1 MGFIKK
7 GSMMSA
13 IMGLVFGALIGFGA
27 HQTSQNPSNFHLSML
42 VAAVLAGIMGKR
54 RVSGGVFMPAGL
66 VAGISL
72 LMFTRYAVRWVALSN
87 AGNSSGDSSAKAE
100 HAS

>member
-1 MGFIKK
+1 
-7 GSMMSA
+7 
-13 IMGLVFGALIGFGA
+13 
-27 HQTSQNPSNFHLSML
+27 ML

-54 RVSGGVFMPAGL
+54 WVSGGVFMPAGL

-72 LMFTRYAVRWVALSN
+72 LMFTRYAARWVALSN
-87 AGNSSGDSSAKAE
+87 AGNSAGDSSAKAE